1 MNRAPESSTGFV
13 DTAVSLL
20 LRWRMLLLPLVGVLA
35 CAAWPIARQIEFD
48 QSIESLYA
56 QDDLHFSEYAFSK
69 AVFGGDEFAI
79 VAWREVGLFESPP
92 ALDAPESD
100 ATATEPDAPDPDASE
115 PESVEVSA
123 RSRVRIEAL
132 ANRLIAVPGIYP
144 QSVQHVSGA
153 LAFPYKRERVAELI
167 NGVLTG
173 TDGETTA
180 VLVRLKPE
188 AESTVSRGETIA
200 RIRRIAADHDP
211 PAFVV
216 GEPVQIHDM
225 FRYVE
230 EDGRVLFRV
239 SLCLLAA
246 VLMMLFRSLRW
257 VLLPLVIVVLTI
269 RFTEALL
276 VLSGTKLSMVSSM
289 LNSLVTIIG
298 VATATH
304 IAVGFRER
312 RLTMSR
318 SLALQNTLIE
328 LLPPI
333 FWTCG
338 TTAVG
343 FAALLSSEITPVRSF
358 GLMMSLATLLVFA
371 IVAVLAPGGMARWR
385 RPNGEPGDED
395 LAGSTD
401 TPERGPLDLIFGDPV
416 PPPAERYLIGLL
428 EASSRFVARFPAAVA
443 SIALVIV
450 AVSALG
456 LGRLEVETDFSR
468 NFRESSDLVRSL
480 DFVESKL
487 GGAGTWEVNFDAPE
501 VLTDEYL
508 DHVRGLAARLRRE
521 LLVRTDE
528 TGQAESAAGRL
539 TKVVCLT
546 DGLDLVPREIGVSFF
561 KTKLSLDQR
570 LGLLSSMQGELLTSL
585 YSADQRRM
593 RIVLRGLER
602 QRSEQKLELIARVR
616 ELALQSVDWDAA
628 VSPSDLPDTETGDAP
643 PRAAAAAAPPQTTG
657 VFVLLTFLIESLLR
671 DQIVSFVIAA
681 VGIGSMMAFAFRS
694 VTIGLI
700 SLVPNLFPIVL
711 VVGSM
716 GWIGLPINIATA
728 MIASVSM
735 GLTVDCSIHYLSA
748 FRLSRRG
755 GATVAEALERTQTQ
769 VGRALVFANVALVA
783 GFSVLTL
790 SHFIPLVYFGIL
802 VSAAMLGGLAG
813 NLFLLP
819 LMLSLLD
826 RDDTIAA
833 ALPPEAESAPCPAEP
848 VTVSE
853 SETSE

>member
-1 MNRAPESSTGFV
+1 MSWVPEPATGFIH
-13 DTAVSLL
+13 AVVVRL
-20 LRWRMLLLPLVGVLA
+20 LRWRVLVVFSVGLLAYL
-35 CAAWPIARQIEFD
+35 AWPVAEQIEFD

-56 QDDLHFSEYAFSK
+56 KDDPHFSEYVRSK
-69 AVFGGDEFAI
+69 SLFGGDEFAI
-79 VAWREVGLFESPP
+79 VAWREAGLFQ
-92 ALDAPESD
+92 PESID
-100 ATATEPDAPDPDASE
+100 LSD
-115 PESVEVSA
+115 
-123 RSRVRIEAL
+123 RSRRRIEAL
-132 ANRLIAVPGIYP
+132 AAQLAEVPGVYAE
-144 QSVQHVSGA
+144 SVQHASEA
-153 LAFPYKRERVAELI
+153 LAFPYKREHVAELI
-167 NGVLTG
+167 KGVLTG
-173 TDGETTA
+173 SDRETTA
-180 VLVRLKPE
+180 IVVRLKPE
-188 AESTVSRGETIA
+188 KESPVSRGEAIA
-200 RIRRIAADHDP
+200 RIRKIAAAHDP

-230 EDGRVLFRV
+230 EDGRVLFQV
-239 SLCLLAA
+239 SLVLLAA
-246 VLMMLFRSLRW
+246 VLMVLLRSLRW
-257 VLLPLVIVVLTI
+257 VLLPLVVVVLTI

-312 RLTMSR
+312 RLTMPR
-318 SLALQNTLIE
+318 PEALRTTIVE

-358 GLMMSLATLLVFA
+358 GLMMSLATLLVFVV
-371 IVAVLAPGGMARWR
+371 VAVLTPGSMARWR
-385 RPNGEPGDED
+385 RP
-395 LAGSTD
+395 D
-401 TPERGPLDLIFGDPV
+401 TSHADTTVADSNEATRRGLLDLIFGDPI
-416 PPPAERYLIGLL
+416 PPPAERYLVGLL
-428 EASSRFVARFPAAVA
+428 EASSRFVAQFPAAVA
-443 SIALVIV
+443 SIALIVV

-456 LGRLEVETDFSR
+456 LGRLKVETDFSR
-468 NFRESSDLVRSL
+468 NFRESSDLVQSL
-480 DFVESKL
+480 NFVESKL
-487 GGAGTWEVNFDAPE
+487 GGAGTWEVNFAAPTL
-501 VLTDEYL
+501 LTDEYL
-508 DHVRGLAARLRRE
+508 DQVRNLASQLRRE
-521 LLVRTDE
+521 LLTSP
-528 TGQAESAAGRL
+528 AEAGNPRSAEGRL

-546 DGLDLVPREIGVSFF
+546 DGLDLVPTKIGAGFF
-561 KTKLSLDQR
+561 SKELSLDQR
-570 LGLLSSMQGELLTSL
+570 MALLANIQGEISAGL
-585 YSADQRRM
+585 YNADQQRM

-602 QRSEQKLELIARVR
+602 QQSERKLELIARVR
-616 ELALQSVDWDAA
+616 ELARESFNGAAPEVDSASVEPAVAEQSVAA
-628 VSPSDLPDTETGDAP
+628 Q
-643 PRAAAAAAPPQTTG
+643 PQTTG

-671 DQIVSFVIAA
+671 DQLVSFFIAA

-711 VVGSM
+711 VIGSM
-716 GWIGLPINIATA
+716 GWLGVPINIATA

-748 FRLSRRG
+748 YRRARRA
-755 GATVAEALERTQTQ
+755 GASVGEALEQTQTQ
-769 VGRALVFANVALVA
+769 VGRALVFANLALVA

-819 LMLSLLD
+819 LLLSVLD
-826 RDDTIAA
+826 RRETVTVVPTATTIA
-833 ALPPEAESAPCPAEP
+833 PPCPAESLT
-848 VTVSE
+848 VTKSE
-853 SETSE
+853 ASE